1 MSQQEICRRC
11 NAIDSIITDYL
22 IGEQL
27 CNNCG
32 LVYEERIIVD
42 QDEQRHFQNDNGDN
56 QLHRLSA
63 PIKPTDSYELGTNF
77 MIKENGKTKIY
88 INNSNKTKNQNNF
101 LKIQKLLSEAS
112 VHQNVIEEVKRIYD
126 NLAKNKNFGKK
137 ITNKAIIGIYFYAC
151 RKLKIAKTI
160 KEISVMFNIKERII
174 KKVFNSIKFDI
185 VETAIDE
192 DELLDTQC
200 NYIRSFIDDN
210 QLNSTLKEL
219 PYNIAK
225 NINEGSFLEG
235 KCPKTVAGLAL
246 ILSCK
251 IINEKIDDKNEF
263 YKKFSN
269 KNSLK
274 QSFQQIKNLLNKI
287 IPQEYADKI
296 ELLLKDDIPKKSLL

>member
-1 MSQQEICRRC
+1 MSEQEICRRC
-11 NAIDSIITDYL
+11 NAIDSIITDYQ
-22 IGEQL
+22 IGEQV

-32 LVYEERIIVD
+32 LVYEDRIIID
-42 QDEQRHFQNDNGDN
+42 QDEQRNFQNNNGDN

-63 PIKPTDSYELGTNF
+63 PIKATDSYELGTNF
-77 MIKENGKTKIY
+77 VINENGKTKIY
-88 INNSNKTKNQNNF
+88 INHSNQSKIQNNF

-112 VHQNVIEEVKRIYD
+112 VHQNVIEEAKRVYD
-126 NLAKNKNFGKK
+126 NLAKNKSFDKK
-137 ITNKAIIGIYFYAC
+137 ITNQIIIGIYFYVC

-174 KKVFNSIKFDI
+174 KKAFNNIKFDI
-185 VETAIDE
+185 VETAVDE
-192 DELLDTQC
+192 DELLDAKC
-200 NYIRSFIDDN
+200 NYIRTFIDDN

-219 PYNIAK
+219 SYNIAK
-225 NINEGSFLEG
+225 KINEGSFLEG

-251 IINEKIDDKNEF
+251 IINESIDNKNEF

-274 QSFQQIKNLLNKI
+274 QSFQQIKNVLNKI

-296 ELLLKDDIPKKSLL
+296 ELLLKDDIFP